1 MITIGL
7 LPFLHPDYDCYHL
20 LNLPEYL
27 YCKDEKD
34 FLNKIDELENDFDK
48 YKDLMQQCFDL
59 IKPEYLNGWLIV
71 NGIFGNI
78 AKDLGYKYEFK
89 PGVKSIFNRFSKEFI
104 Q

>member
-1 MITIGL
+1 MDITL
-7 LPFLHPDYDCYHL
+7 LI
-20 LNLPEYL
+20 LPTVL
-27 YCKDEKD
+27 KDEKD
-34 FLNKIDELENDFDK
+34 LLDKVNELEANPQK

-59 IKPEYLNGWLIV
+59 IKPEYLNGYMIV

>member
-1 MITIGL
+1 ML
-7 LPFLHPDYDCYHL
+7 D
-20 LNLPEYL
+20 LPEYL
-27 YCKDEKD
+27 YLKDEKD
-34 FLNKIDELENDFDK
+34 LLNKVNELEANPQM

-71 NGIFGNI
+71 NGIFGNV

-89 PGVKSIFNRFSKEFI
+89 EGVKSIFNRFSKEFV